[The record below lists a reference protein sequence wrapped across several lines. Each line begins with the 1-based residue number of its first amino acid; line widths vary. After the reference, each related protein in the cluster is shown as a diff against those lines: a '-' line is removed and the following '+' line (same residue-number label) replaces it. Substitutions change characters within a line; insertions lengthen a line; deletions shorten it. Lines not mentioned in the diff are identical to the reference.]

1 MTQTYSQI
9 QQKIAKL
16 QKEADAL
23 RQKEM
28 GGVIARIKTAIEHY
42 GLTAEHLGFGGAVT
56 GKAKGIGKA
65 ASGAKYHDGNG
76 QSWSGRGPRPRWL
89 REAIAGGATLESFLA
104 VADGAAAA
112 PVKARGMKA
121 AKAAK
126 AKRRPST
133 LLYQDGAG
141 NSWTGRGP
149 QPRWLKE
156 ALGSGKTLEE
166 MKG

>member
-9 QQKIAKL
+9 QKKLAKL
-16 QKEADAL
+16 QREADAL

-28 GGVIARIKTAIEHY
+28 GGVIARIKVAIEHY
-42 GLTAEHLGFGGAVT
+42 GLTADHLFGGGGT
-56 GKAKGIGKA
+56 GKTNSLGKSA
-65 ASGAKYHDGNG
+65 PGAKYSDGKG

-89 REAIAGGATLESFLA
+89 REAIAGGAALELFA
-104 VADGAAAA
+104 VPGAAAA
-112 PVKARGMKA
+112 APASAKGRA
-121 AKAAK
+121 AKTAK

-133 LLYQDGAG
+133 VLYQDGAG

-156 ALGSGKTLEE
+156 ALAGGKTLEE

>member
-1 MTQTYSQI
+1 MTQTFSQI

-23 RQKEM
+23 RQKEI

-42 GLTAEHLGFGGAVT
+42 GLTAEHLGFGGEVKA
-56 GKAKGIGKA
+56 KAKGVGKA

-89 REAIAGGATLESFLA
+89 REAISGGASLESFLA
-104 VADGAAAA
+104 VAGAATAA
-112 PVKARGMKA
+112 PVKARSMKP

-126 AKRRPST
+126 AKRRPSSV
-133 LLYQDGAG
+133 LFQDGAG

-156 ALGSGKTLEE
+156 ALASGKTLEE
-166 MKG
+166 MKA

>member
-16 QKEADAL
+16 QREADAL

-42 GLTAEHLGFGGAVT
+42 GLTVEHLFGGGSA
-56 GKAKGIGKA
+56 GNAKSLGNGA
-65 ASGAKYHDGNG
+65 PGAKYRDGNG
-76 QSWSGRGPRPRWL
+76 QSWTGRGPRPRWL
-89 REAIAGGATLESFLA
+89 REAIAGGALLESFLA
-104 VADGAAAA
+104 APGAATAA
-112 PVKARGMKA
+112 RASAKGGA
-121 AKAAK
+121 AKAAES
-126 AKRRPST
+126 KRRPST
-133 LLYQDGAG
+133 VLYQDGAG

-149 QPRWLKE
+149 EPRWLKD
-156 ALGSGKTLEE
+156 ALAGGKTLEE

>member
-28 GGVIARIKTAIEHY
+28 GGVIARIKVAIEHY
-42 GLTAEHLGFGGAVT
+42 GLTAEQLGFGGTIAN
-56 GKAKGIGKA
+56 GKAKVAGKA
-65 ASGAKYHDGNG
+65 SSGARYSDGNG
-76 QSWSGRGPRPRWL
+76 LIWSGRGPRPRWL
-89 REAIAGGATLESFLA
+89 REAIARGASLESFLA
-104 VADGAAAA
+104 APDAAS
-112 PVKARGMKA
+112 PVKAKG

-126 AKRRPST
+126 SKRRPSMV
-133 LLYQDGAG
+133 LYQDGTG

-156 ALGSGKTLEE
+156 ALAGGKTLEDL
-166 MKG
+166 KG